1 MKKFW
6 FMLIVLC
13 VVSTT
18 STFAQRYA
26 SSGLRTSSILVKTT
40 PLYLGSAE
48 VSASFGGHHGGF
60 QVLTSHGVQFNRHFY
75 LGAGTGLIALFPYK
89 KDYDYEE
96 GMKSVNLGDRSI
108 LCPLFVNFR
117 PTFYTSLP
125 MYLDLKIGG
134 AFGEAI
140 GAYLDLSYGFT
151 VVKTNDFNMNV
162 FVGYQLAPAESK
174 TLYFERD
181 IYGQRVPSKDYS
193 YSNSIRLGISF
204 FFGKGVTKLN

>member
-96 GMKSVNLGDRSI
+96 EMKSVNLGDRSI

-162 FVGYQLAPAESK
+162 FVGYQLAPAESE
-174 TLYFERD
+174 TRYFERD
-181 IYGQRVPSKDYS
+181 IYGQPVPLKDYS